1 MEVVLLAEPYLCMAS
16 GRPLHHLALM
26 LTPTALGPFSRPI
39 LLDPALLSGL
49 IDSAMTVLEA
59 GIDFVTEE
67 DEEW

>member
-1 MEVVLLAEPYLCMAS
+1 MAS
-16 GRPLHHLALM
+16 GQPGYHLALR

-39 LLDPALLSGL
+39 LLDPGAVYGL
-49 IDSAMTVLEA
+49 IESAMTVLEA